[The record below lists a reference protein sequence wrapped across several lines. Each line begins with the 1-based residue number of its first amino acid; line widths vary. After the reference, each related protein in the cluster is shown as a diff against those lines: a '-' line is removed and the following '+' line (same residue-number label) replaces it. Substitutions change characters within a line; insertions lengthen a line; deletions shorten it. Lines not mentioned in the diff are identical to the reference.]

1 MLHKATLFL
10 CVLFTTLACAQT
22 KPTSRTITGTVRDV
36 QNFSPLPGVT
46 VQLKGTKIGT
56 TTDSQGRY
64 QLVISDSSKTT
75 VVVSFVGYIN
85 KEIKPKSFSTG
96 IDVLLHPDS
105 KALNEVVVTGYG
117 TQQRKMMMG
126 TPIIAA
132 EETSSPRQ
140 ANRITAPSSVYM
152 MPPVNTEDYS
162 PIREDGFREVRQQP
176 VTTFS
181 ADVDQAAY
189 TNVRR
194 FLNLGQLPPKDAVRV
209 EEMINYFRYE
219 LPQPVG
225 KDPVS
230 ITTELTESPFN
241 PGLQLLRI
249 GLQART
255 IPTDNLPPANLT
267 FLIDVS
273 GSMNAPNK
281 LPLVKMAMNELVNQL
296 RPSDRVAI
304 VVYAGAAGLV
314 LPSTPGN
321 KLERIREAINGLEA
335 GGSTA
340 GGAGIQLAY
349 KTAREQFI
357 EKGNNRVI
365 LASDGDFNVGISLN
379 GDLERLIEKEREGG
393 VFLSVL
399 GFGMGNYKDN
409 KLESLADKGNGN
421 YAYIDNAQEARKV
434 FGQEFGGTLFTV
446 AKDVKLQLEFNPRF
460 VQGYRLIGYENRQ
473 LNNEDF
479 TNDKKDAGDLGSGHS
494 VTALY
499 ELIPTGFNSSYLPNT
514 GNANDLKYQKTA
526 DLITTPGTRDER
538 LTLKVRYKNPD
549 DSQSQLLTHVHTA
562 APIPL
567 SKTSDDC
574 RFATAVAGFGLVL
587 RESDYR
593 GKATYTTMAALAR
606 NAFGADPDGYRRELV
621 RLVEVAGGLK

>member
-1 MLHKATLFL
+1 MLYKATLFL
-10 CVLFTTLACAQT
+10 GILFSSMACAQT
-22 KPTSRTITGTVRDV
+22 RPQSRTLTGTVRDA
-36 QNFSPLPGVT
+36 QTFSPLPGVNL
-46 VQLKGTKIGT
+46 QIKGSQTAT

-64 QLVISDSSKTT
+64 RLVISDSTHKT
-75 VVVSFVGYIN
+75 VVVSYIGYVR
-85 KEIKPKSFSTG
+85 KEITPKPQATA
-96 IDVLLHPDS
+96 IDVSLHSDNKQLS
-105 KALNEVVVTGYG
+105 EVVVTGYG
-117 TQQRKMMMG
+117 IQQRKALTGAVANVQKSRNRSMAAPMVLYDSE
-126 TPIIAA
+126 IARPA
-132 EETSSPRQ
+132 PRE
-140 ANRITAPSSVYM
+140 A
-152 MPPVNTEDYS
+152 NTEDYS
-162 PIREDGFREVRQQP
+162 PIREDGFREVRRQP

-181 ADVDQAAY
+181 ADVDRAAY

-194 FLNLGQLPPKDAVRV
+194 FLNMGQLPPKDAVRV

-219 LPQPVG
+219 LPQPTG

-241 PGLQLLRI
+241 PGFQLLRI

-255 IPTDNLPPANLT
+255 IPTDNLPPTNLT

-273 GSMNAPNK
+273 GSMNQENK
-281 LPLVKMAMNELVNQL
+281 LPLVKMALNELVNQL

-314 LPSTPGN
+314 LPPTPGN
-321 KLERIREAINGLEA
+321 QTERIRDAINGLEA

-349 KTAREQFI
+349 KTAREHLI
-357 EKGNNRVI
+357 KGGNNRVI

-379 GDLERLIEKEREGG
+379 GELERLIEKERESG

-399 GFGMGNYKDN
+399 GFGMGNYKDS

-479 TNDKKDAGDLGSGHS
+479 NDDKKDAGDLGSGHS

-499 ELIPTGFNSSYLPNT
+499 ELIPAGVSSSFLKPT
-514 GNANDLKYQKTA
+514 DELKYQKTA
-526 DLITTPGTRDER
+526 DLIPTPNNSDER

-549 DSQSQLLTHVHTA
+549 DSTSQLLTHVHKA
-562 APIPL
+562 APVPL
-567 SKTSDDC
+567 TKTSDDC

-593 GKATYTTMAALAR
+593 GKATYRDMATLAR
-606 NAFGADPDGYRRELV
+606 NAFGPDADGYRRELV